1 MTSDACREWR
11 GALASHALGHIE
23 PEEEIGL
30 RAHLDGWEDCRAEM
44 RELYESL
51 NLATDGTLHIES
63 EYLVSVIQR

>member
-1 MTSDACREWR
+1 
-11 GALASHALGHIE
+11 
-23 PEEEIGL
+23 
-30 RAHLDGWEDCRAEM
+30 M